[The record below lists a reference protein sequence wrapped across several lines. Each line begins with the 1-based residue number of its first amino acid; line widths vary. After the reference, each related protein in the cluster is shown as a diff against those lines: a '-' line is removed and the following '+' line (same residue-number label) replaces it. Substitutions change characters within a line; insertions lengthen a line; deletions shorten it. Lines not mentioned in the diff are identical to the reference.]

1 MLTTKQ
7 RRSLEV
13 LLLVK
18 VILLDFFQFIL
29 LKAFLGK
36 NRNEKELILMALI
49 KKKTSSFFKREEIQ
63 PTGTLSTAHYHS
75 QVKQLCQCSLN
86 RDMVCYCRNYDMIS

>member
-49 KKKTSSFFKREEIQ
+49 KKKPHHSSKEKKYNQ
-63 PTGTLSTAHYHS
+63 QA
-75 QVKQLCQCSLN
+75 LCQQL
-86 RDMVCYCRNYDMIS
+86 ITTAK